1 MNGNGRDPVVFLDTR
16 LVGRVIGRER
26 LRLFSSFYNPNSVVF
41 KGLLHNEQLT

>member
-16 LVGRVIGRER
+16 LVGRVRER
-26 LRLFSSFYNPNSVVF
+26 LRFFFYNPSSVVF